1 MVKKITKGI
10 VIIGAGPAGLI
21 FSLLSSASNNS
32 ISLVESR
39 AAFERKND
47 KRALALSASSRY
59 ILEKIDIWN
68 DIEDKIIPIKSI
80 HTSQKGTFGRS
91 KLSADEFN
99 SEALGYIVAYGDLI
113 VALEEKIRMQKKITL
128 FYETKVKKIDEI
140 KNDKQKIICYKAS
153 KPLTLDC
160 NLLVL
165 ADGGH
170 SFIDGLSIVREEK
183 VIDHLAI
190 VTQVHSDKPHKN
202 IAFERFTSS
211 GPIALL
217 PNHKGDYSLVWTGPK
232 DKINEL
238 AALNKNSFL
247 KALQEEFGERAG
259 QFESCEKRVSFPL
272 VQSSIVT
279 IHNKN
284 VVAIG
289 NAAQIM
295 HPVAGQ
301 GLNTGLR
308 DALSL
313 SELIIENEAIQSS
326 ERLIKNYLESRKVE
340 TESMLKITEGLT
352 TLFTNDFIGINRLRG
367 LALAIFD
374 CTPILKKKFVQKM
387 SYGK

>member
-1 MVKKITKGI
+1 MIKKI
-10 VIIGAGPAGLI
+10 VIIGAGPTGLI
-21 FSLLSSASNNS
+21 FSLLSSASNHS
-32 ISLVESR
+32 ISLVEGR

-59 ILEKIDIWN
+59 ILEKIGVWN
-68 DIEDKIIPIKSI
+68 DIEEKIIPIKSI

-91 KLSADEFN
+91 KLNADEF
-99 SEALGYIVAYGDLI
+99 STEALGYIVAYGDLI
-113 VALEEKIRMQKKITL
+113 VALEKKIRAHKKIVL
-128 FYETKVKKIDEI
+128 YYQTKVKKIDEI
-140 KNDKQKIICYKAS
+140 TGRNQKIICDQNNKL
-153 KPLTLDC
+153 LTLDC

-165 ADGGH
+165 ADGGQSH
-170 SFIDGLSIVREEK
+170 IDGLSLAREEK
-183 VIDHLAI
+183 LIDHLAI
-190 VTQVHSDKPHKN
+190 VTQVHSDRPHKN
-202 IAFERFTSS
+202 VAFERFTSS

-217 PNHKGDYSLVWTGPK
+217 PNHQGAYSLVWTGPT
-232 DKINEL
+232 DKINDL
-238 AALNKNSFL
+238 IALDQKCFL
-247 KALQEEFGERAG
+247 EALQEEFGERAG
-259 QFESCEKRVSFPL
+259 RFKSCEQRISFAL

-279 IHNKN
+279 VHNKN

-308 DALSL
+308 DTLAL
-313 SELIIENEAIQSS
+313 SELIINDEEIQSS
-326 ERLIKNYLESRKVE
+326 DGLIKKYIKLRKVE
-340 TESMLKITEGLT
+340 TESMLKITESLT

-367 LALAIFD
+367 LALTILD

>member
-1 MVKKITKGI
+1 MNKQI

-21 FSLLSSASNNS
+21 FSLLSSTSNNS

-39 AAFERKND
+39 QAFERKND

-68 DIEDKIIPIKSI
+68 NIEDKIIPIKSI

-91 KLSADEFN
+91 KLRADEFN
-99 SEALGYIVAYGDLI
+99 TEALGYIIAYGDLI
-113 VALEEKIRMQKKITL
+113 VALEEKVRIQNKIKL
-128 FYETKVKKIDEI
+128 FYEAKVEKIDDI
-140 KNDKQKIICYKAS
+140 TDDKQKIICHQANKL
-153 KPLTLDC
+153 LTLDC

-170 SFIDGLSIVREEK
+170 SRIDGLNIAKEEK
-183 VIDHLAI
+183 VINHLAI

-217 PNHKGDYSLVWTGPK
+217 PNHKGAYSLVWTGPK
-232 DKINEL
+232 DKINNL
-238 AALNKNSFL
+238 VALDKKIFL

-259 QFESCEKRVSFPL
+259 QFKSCEKRISFSL

-313 SELIIENEAIQSS
+313 SDLIISNEAIQSS
-326 ERLIKNYLESRKVE
+326 DELIKSYLESRRVE

-367 LALAIFD
+367 LALAILD

>member
-1 MVKKITKGI
+1 MNKQI

-21 FSLLSSASNNS
+21 FSLLSSTSNNS

-39 AAFERKND
+39 QAFERKND

-68 DIEDKIIPIKSI
+68 NIEDKIIPIKSI

-91 KLSADEFN
+91 KLRADEFN
-99 SEALGYIVAYGDLI
+99 TEALGYIIAYGDLI
-113 VALEEKIRMQKKITL
+113 AALEEKVRIQNKIKL
-128 FYETKVKKIDEI
+128 FYEAKVEKIDDI
-140 KNDKQKIICYKAS
+140 TDDKQKIICHQANKL
-153 KPLTLDC
+153 LTLDC

-170 SFIDGLSIVREEK
+170 SRIDGLNIAKEEK
-183 VIDHLAI
+183 VINHLAI

-217 PNHKGDYSLVWTGPK
+217 PNHKGAYSLVWTGPK
-232 DKINEL
+232 DKINNL
-238 AALNKNSFL
+238 VALDKKIFL

-259 QFESCEKRVSFPL
+259 QFKSCEKRISFSL

-313 SELIIENEAIQSS
+313 SDLIISNEAIQSS
-326 ERLIKNYLESRKVE
+326 DELIKSYLESRRVE

-367 LALAIFD
+367 LALAILD

>member
-1 MVKKITKGI
+1 MTKRI

-99 SEALGYIVAYGDLI
+99 TEALGYIVAYGDLI

-128 FYETKVKKIDEI
+128 FYETKVEKIDDI
-140 KNDKQKIICYKAS
+140 TDDKQKIICHQAS
-153 KPLTLDC
+153 KLLTLDF

-170 SFIDGLSIVREEK
+170 SRIDGLSIAREEK
-183 VIDHLAI
+183 IIDHLAI
-190 VTQVHSDKPHKN
+190 VTQVYSDKPHKN
-202 IAFERFTSS
+202 IAFERFTST

-217 PNHKGDYSLVWTGPK
+217 PNHQGAYSLVWTGPK
-232 DKINEL
+232 DKINDL
-238 AALNKNSFL
+238 VALDKKCFL
-247 KALQEEFGERAG
+247 KALQEEFGERVG
-259 QFESCEKRVSFPL
+259 QFESCEKRVSFSL
-272 VQSSIVT
+272 VQLSIVT

-313 SELIIENEAIQSS
+313 SELIINNETIQSS
-326 ERLIKNYLESRKVE
+326 DELIKNYLESRKVE

-352 TLFTNDFIGINRLRG
+352 TLFTNDFIGINKLRG
-367 LALAIFD
+367 LALTILD

>member
-1 MVKKITKGI
+1 MNKQI

-21 FSLLSSASNNS
+21 FSLLSSTSNNS

-39 AAFERKND
+39 QAFERKND

-68 DIEDKIIPIKSI
+68 NIEDKIIPIKSI

-91 KLSADEFN
+91 KLRADEFN
-99 SEALGYIVAYGDLI
+99 TEALGYIIAYGDLI
-113 VALEEKIRMQKKITL
+113 VALEEKVRIQNKIKL
-128 FYETKVKKIDEI
+128 FYEAKVEKIDDI
-140 KNDKQKIICYKAS
+140 TDDKQKIICHQANKL
-153 KPLTLDC
+153 LTLDC

-170 SFIDGLSIVREEK
+170 SRIDGLNIAKEEK
-183 VIDHLAI
+183 VINHLAI

-217 PNHKGDYSLVWTGPK
+217 PNHKGAYSLVWTGPK
-232 DKINEL
+232 DKINNL
-238 AALNKNSFL
+238 VALDKKIFL

-259 QFESCEKRVSFPL
+259 QFKSCEKRISFSL

-313 SELIIENEAIQSS
+313 SDLIISNEAIQSS
-326 ERLIKNYLESRKVE
+326 DELIKSYLESRREE

-367 LALAIFD
+367 LALAILD

>member
-1 MVKKITKGI
+1 MTKQI

-21 FSLLSSASNNS
+21 FSLLSSTSNNS

-39 AAFERKND
+39 PVFERKND

-99 SEALGYIVAYGDLI
+99 TEALGYIVTYGDLI
-113 VALEEKIRMQKKITL
+113 VALEEKIMAQKKITL
-128 FYETKVKKIDEI
+128 FYETKVEKIDEI
-140 KNDKQKIICYKAS
+140 KEDKQKIICHQAS
-153 KPLTLDC
+153 KLLTLDC

-170 SFIDGLSIVREEK
+170 SRIDGLSIAREEK
-183 VIDHLAI
+183 IIDHLAI
-190 VTQVHSDKPHKN
+190 VTQVYSDKPHKN

-217 PNHKGDYSLVWTGPK
+217 PNHQGAYSLVWTGPK
-232 DKINEL
+232 DKINDL
-238 AALNKNSFL
+238 VALDKNNFL
-247 KALQEEFGERAG
+247 KALQEEFGERVG
-259 QFESCEKRVSFPL
+259 QFESCEKRVSFSL

-279 IHNKN
+279 VHNKN

-313 SELIIENEAIQSS
+313 SELIINNKIIQTSD
-326 ERLIKNYLESRKVE
+326 ELIKNYLESRKIE

-352 TLFTNDFIGINRLRG
+352 TLFTNDFIGINKLRG
-367 LALAIFD
+367 LALAILD

>member
-1 MVKKITKGI
+1 MTKQI

-21 FSLLSSASNNS
+21 FSLLSSASENS

-39 AAFERKND
+39 VAFERKND

-59 ILEKIDIWN
+59 ILEKIDVWN

-91 KLSADEFN
+91 KLNADEFN
-99 SEALGYIVAYGDLI
+99 KEALGYIVAYGDLI
-113 VALEEKIRMQKKITL
+113 LALEEKIKMQKEITL
-128 FYETKVKKIDEI
+128 FYETKVKKIDAI
-140 KNDKQKIICYKAS
+140 TDNKQKIICQQAS
-153 KPLTLDC
+153 KLLTLDC
-160 NLLVL
+160 SLLVL
-165 ADGGH
+165 ADGGNSH
-170 SFIDGLSIVREEK
+170 IDGLSVTREEK
-183 VIDHLAI
+183 IIDHLAI
-190 VTQVHSDKPHKN
+190 VTQVYSDKPHKN
-202 IAFERFTSS
+202 IAFERFTSG

-217 PNHKGDYSLVWTGPK
+217 PNHQGTYSLVWTGPK
-232 DKINEL
+232 DKINDLL
-238 AALNKNSFL
+238 ALDENFFL

-259 QFESCEKRVSFPL
+259 QFESCKKRVSFSL

-284 VVAIG
+284 IVAIG

-313 SELIIENEAIQSS
+313 SEIIMSNDAIQSS
-326 ERLIKNYLESRKVE
+326 DELIKNYLESRKVE
-340 TESMLKITEGLT
+340 TESVLRITEGLT
-352 TLFTNDFIGINRLRG
+352 KLFTNDFVGINRLRG

-374 CTPILKKKFVQKM
+374 CAPMLKKKFVQKM

>member
-1 MVKKITKGI
+1 MTKKI
-10 VIIGAGPAGLI
+10 VIIGAGPTGLI
-21 FSLLSSASNNS
+21 FSLLSSASNHS
-32 ISLVESR
+32 ITLVEVR

-59 ILEKIDIWN
+59 ILEKIGIWK
-68 DIEDKIIPIKSI
+68 DIEEKIIPIKAI

-91 KLSADEFN
+91 KLNADEFN
-99 SEALGYIVAYGDLI
+99 TEALGYIVAYGDLM
-113 VALEEKIRMQKKITL
+113 VVLEKKIRAHKKITL
-128 FYETKVKKIDEI
+128 HYETKVKKIDEI
-140 KNDKQKIICYKAS
+140 TDHNQKIICHQNDKL
-153 KPLTLDC
+153 LTLDC

-170 SFIDGLSIVREEK
+170 SRIDGLSLAREEK
-183 VIDHLAI
+183 LIDHLAI
-190 VTQVHSDKPHKN
+190 VTQVHSDRPHKN
-202 IAFERFTSS
+202 VAFERFTPS

-217 PNHKGDYSLVWTGPK
+217 PNHQGAYSLVWTGPK
-232 DKINEL
+232 DKINDL
-238 AALNKNSFL
+238 IVLDQKYFL

-259 QFESCEKRVSFPL
+259 HFKSCEQRISFAL

-279 IHNKN
+279 VHNKN

-308 DALSL
+308 DTLAL
-313 SELIIENEAIQSS
+313 SELIINDEEIQSS
-326 ERLIKNYLESRKVE
+326 DGLIKNYIKLRKVE
-340 TESMLKITEGLT
+340 TESMLKITENLT
-352 TLFTNDFIGINRLRG
+352 TLFTDDFIGINRLRG
-367 LALAIFD
+367 LALTILD

>member
-1 MVKKITKGI
+1 MTKKI
-10 VIIGAGPAGLI
+10 VIIGAGPTGLI
-21 FSLLSSASNNS
+21 FSLLSSVSNYS
-32 ISLVESR
+32 ITLVEGR

-59 ILEKIDIWN
+59 ILEKIGIWK
-68 DIEDKIIPIKSI
+68 DIEVKIIPIKSI

-91 KLSADEFN
+91 KLNADEFN
-99 SEALGYIVAYGDLI
+99 SEALGYILAYGDLM
-113 VALEEKIRMQKKITL
+113 VALEKKIRAHKKITL
-128 FYETKVKKIDEI
+128 HYETKVKKIDEI
-140 KNDKQKIICYKAS
+140 TEHNQNIICHQNDKL
-153 KPLTLDC
+153 LTLDC

-170 SFIDGLSIVREEK
+170 SRIDGLSLAREEK
-183 VIDHLAI
+183 LIDHLAI
-190 VTQVHSDKPHKN
+190 VTQVHSDRPHKN
-202 IAFERFTSS
+202 VAFERFTPS

-217 PNHKGDYSLVWTGPK
+217 PNHQGAYSLVWTGPK
-232 DKINEL
+232 DKINDL
-238 AALNKNSFL
+238 IALDQKYFL

-259 QFESCEKRVSFPL
+259 HFKSCEQRISFAL

-279 IHNKN
+279 VHNKN
-284 VVAIG
+284 AVAIG

-308 DALSL
+308 DTLAL
-313 SELIIENEAIQSS
+313 SELIINNEEMQSS
-326 ERLIKNYLESRKVE
+326 DGLIKNYIKLRKVE
-340 TESMLKITEGLT
+340 TESMLKITESLT
-352 TLFTNDFIGINRLRG
+352 NLFTNDFIGINRLRG
-367 LALAIFD
+367 LALTVLD

>member
-1 MVKKITKGI
+1 M
-10 VIIGAGPAGLI
+10 
-21 FSLLSSASNNS
+21 
-32 ISLVESR
+32 
-39 AAFERKND
+39 
-47 KRALALSASSRY
+47 
-59 ILEKIDIWN
+59 
-68 DIEDKIIPIKSI
+68 
-80 HTSQKGTFGRS
+80 
-91 KLSADEFN
+91 
-99 SEALGYIVAYGDLI
+99 
-113 VALEEKIRMQKKITL
+113 
-128 FYETKVKKIDEI
+128 
-140 KNDKQKIICYKAS
+140 
-153 KPLTLDC
+153 
-160 NLLVL
+160 
-165 ADGGH
+165 
-170 SFIDGLSIVREEK
+170 
-183 VIDHLAI
+183 
-190 VTQVHSDKPHKN
+190 HSDKPHKN

-313 SELIIENEAIQSS
+313 SELIIDNGAIQFS
-326 ERLIKNYLESRKVE
+326 ERLIKNEES
-340 TESMLKITEGLT
+340 
-352 TLFTNDFIGINRLRG
+352 
-367 LALAIFD
+367 
-374 CTPILKKKFVQKM
+374 
-387 SYGK
+387 